1 MSNNTIQVEIYTDG
15 SCSGNPGPGG
25 YGVILKYRDT
35 IKELS
40 AGYQRTTNNRMELMA
55 VIKGLEALK
64 TSCQVSLY
72 SDSKYIVDA
81 INKGWLGKWQNNQW
95 KKTDRSKVKNID
107 LWKIIAGLQQKH
119 NITWNWV
126 KGHAENE
133 FNNRCDILAVDA
145 SKKSPVLEDSGYLE

>member
-1 MSNNTIQVEIYTDG
+1 MQVEIYTDG
-15 SCSGNPGPGG
+15 ACSGNPGPGG

-64 TSCQVSLY
+64 AACRVSLF

-81 INKGWLGKWQNNQW
+81 INKGWLAKWQQNQW
-95 KKTDRSKVKNID
+95 TKSDRSRVKNID
-107 LWKIIAGLQQKH
+107 LWKIVASLQDKH
-119 NITWNWV
+119 DITWNWV

-133 FNNRCDILAVDA
+133 FNNRCDVLAVNA
-145 SKKSPVLEDSGYLE
+145 SKNALALEDVGYQE